1 VIVAVETIFGTVV
14 PDELAPIEKKM
25 LASGKVDVV
34 DGGLKKETK
43 EKERI
48 QW

>member
-1 VIVAVETIFGTVV
+1 
-14 PDELAPIEKKM
+14 M

-48 QW
+48 QWWFVGGNEEEKELNKRVKRKMG